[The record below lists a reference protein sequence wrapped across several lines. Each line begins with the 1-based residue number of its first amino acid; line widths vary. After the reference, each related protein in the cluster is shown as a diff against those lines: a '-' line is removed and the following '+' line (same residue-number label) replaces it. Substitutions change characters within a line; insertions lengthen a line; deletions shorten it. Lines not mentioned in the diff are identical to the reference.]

1 MGFAMPYS
9 IAYLCFLPYQGVVYR
24 DLKPENIL
32 LDSEGHIKLADFGL
46 AKENVNDAAEG
57 AHSICGTPEYLSPEV
72 LNRLVSSLAL
82 IVRSL
87 YGISAYIRLLAS

>member
-1 MGFAMPYS
+1 M
-9 IAYLCFLPYQGVVYR
+9 YR

-72 LNRLVSSLAL
+72 LNRLVSAPYDSYIYVYIYNVYIPCTYIYIYIL
-82 IVRSL
+82 I
-87 YGISAYIRLLAS
+87 